1 MEKLI
6 LTDVDGVLCDWEG
19 GFNTFMESKGFKMI
33 ENGHLEYVIG
43 DRFGIDR
50 ELGYSY
56 VREFNNSKSITT
68 LDPLRDS
75 KEWVKRIHDDL
86 GYKFHV
92 CSSMSHLQESMD
104 MRTSYLKDQ
113 FGDVFAGFTYLPTG
127 ADKDEAL
134 TAWKDTGYF
143 WVEDKIANCVAGEA
157 QGLRP
162 ILIDHEY
169 NRNIDVA
176 HPRVKNWQAIY
187 QLLSSD

>member
-1 MEKLI
+1 MVKVI

-19 GFNTFMESKGFKMI
+19 GFNSFMELKGFEMI
-33 ENGHLEYVIG
+33 ENGHLEYAIG

-50 ELGYSY
+50 EVGYSY
-56 VREFNNSKSITT
+56 VCEFNNSKSIAQLKT
-68 LDPLRDS
+68 LKDS
-75 KEWVKRIHDDL
+75 NEWVRRIHDEL

-92 CSSMSHLQESMD
+92 CSSMSHLTESMN
-104 MRTSYLKDQ
+104 MRTSYLKEQ
-113 FGDVFAGFTYLPTG
+113 FGDIFVGFTYLPTG

-134 TAWKDTGYF
+134 AAWKDTGYF
-143 WVEDKIANCVAGEA
+143 WVEDNIANCIAGEA

-162 ILIDHEY
+162 ILIDHDY

-176 HPRVKNWQAIY
+176 YPRVKNWQAIY